1 MSHDTEII
9 RALELLFQPG
19 DVFEIRVLDA
29 ERGSFRRPH
38 VESGYFDYEHR
49 AEVPRA
55 LAEIATAAGVYTTI
69 NPVDPALLARA
80 ANRLAVARRNQSAG
94 NADVLRRRWLFIDI
108 DPVRPAGISATDAE
122 KTLAFDRT
130 MEMRGGLASMGW
142 PQPVVVDSGNGCYLL
157 YRIDLPPDDNGL
169 VQRCLQ
175 ALQPLSDEKVHIDL
189 SVANAARICRLPGT
203 WNRKG
208 DDMPDRPHR
217 LATILDAPGSVEPVA
232 QALLEDLAARAPADT
247 GVPPSHLSHSGQPPS
262 HISDNGDSPPHSS
275 DIGRVR
281 SDIPHTAPCPSDI
294 SDIGHVRSD
303 IPHSAPSPSDNSHI
317 ATSPPHNPHTA
328 AHDADI
334 SHRPGDDFNRCGDVR
349 AILVQAGWTLTKPG
363 ENEHWRRPGK
373 SSGNHSATL
382 KDGVFYVFS
391 ANAAPFEPN
400 RAYSPF
406 AVYTLLT
413 HNGDYETAASAL
425 RTSGYGGDPA
435 SDIHP
440 GVDISGI
447 MRMPVAQGASRSHN
461 AHPGQMS
468 DSPVAQGAP
477 AFDLQT
483 FSDTPER
490 QIVWLWPG
498 VIPRGM
504 PSLIA
509 GKQGLGKSFLIC
521 DIAARVSTGRPMPDG
536 QPGTPGNVLL
546 LAREDDASCVLLPRL
561 KAAKAN
567 LQRVWWSVFANAST
581 GSPIDLAEHID
592 LLTQT
597 AVERRFDLIV
607 VDTFAAFAPAGTDS
621 NAAQDVRLL
630 LDALTRLARA
640 TGAAVVVVAHL
651 RKTGQ
656 GDGDPMDA
664 IAGSVQM
671 TAGVRVASM
680 LEKGVADGERWFRVV
695 KSNLGRIDEH
705 GWTWRFAWPDP
716 FTEGASTMPY
726 IEWMTAT
733 PETVETA
740 RRQGAVRCDPRAVR
754 EALCDV
760 LANGPQTQREA
771 CTLVAAALRQSN
783 AKVQL
788 ADVALEIARL
798 ASGGDSGVEKWC
810 GARGAKMVGLPGSRP
825 EDTEERVRRLAIETP
840 GITLR
845 RFRAL
850 AGCSKDIADRI
861 FHEVNAREDKP
872 HADY

>member
-29 ERGSFRRPH
+29 ERASYRRPH

-80 ANRLAVARRNQSAG
+80 ANRLVVARRNQSAG

-157 YRIDLPPDDNGL
+157 YRIDLPSGDNGL

-175 ALQPLSDEKVHIDL
+175 ALQPLSDGKVHIDL

-217 LATILDAPGSVEPVA
+217 MAAILDAPEATKTVPT
-232 QALLEDLAARAPADT
+232 ALLEALAAQVPTEAPTRPA
-247 GVPPSHLSHSGQPPS
+247 GQL
-262 HISDNGDSPPHSS
+262 D
-275 DIGRVR
+275 
-281 SDIPHTAPCPSDI
+281 A
-294 SDIGHVRSD
+294 
-303 IPHSAPSPSDNSHI
+303 SAGI
-317 ATSPPHNPHTA
+317 QGA
-328 AHDADI
+328 
-334 SHRPGDDFNRCGDVR
+334 RPGDAFNERGEIAPV
-349 AILVQAGWTLTKPG
+349 LQAHGWQRMGASG
-363 ENEHWRRPGK
+363 ENELWRRPGK
-373 SSGNHSATL
+373 SSGNHSATFN
-382 KDGVFYVFS
+382 GQSFYVFS
-391 ANAAPFEPN
+391 ANAAPFEAN

-406 AVYTLLT
+406 SVYTLLT
-413 HNGDYETAASAL
+413 HNGDYEAAARSL
-425 RTSGYGGDPA
+425 REAGYGDDPD

-447 MRMPVAQGASRSHN
+447 MRMPVAQGAHPSHN
-461 AHPGQMS
+461 PDTGQMC
-468 DSPVAQGAP
+468 DSPVAQAAP

-490 QIVWLWPG
+490 QILWLWPG

-567 LQRVWWSVFANAST
+567 LQRVWWSVFADT
-581 GSPIDLAEHID
+581 KTFDPLDLAKHID

-607 VDTFAAFAPAGTDS
+607 VDTFAAFAPEDSDS
-621 NAAQDVRLL
+621 NGAQDVRILL
-630 LDALTRLARA
+630 NALTRLARA

-651 RKTGQ
+651 RKSGQ

-664 IAGSVQM
+664 IAGSHQM

-680 LEKGVADGERWFRVV
+680 IEKCENDERRFFVV
-695 KSNLGRIDEH
+695 KSNLDKVNDT
-705 GWTWRFAWPDP
+705 GWNWRFAWADP

-733 PETVETA
+733 RDAVEAA
-740 RRQGAVRCDPRAVR
+740 RKQGAVRCDPLAVR

-788 ADVALEIARL
+788 ADVALEIERL
-798 ASGGDSGVEKWC
+798 APGGDSGVEKWF

-825 EDTEERVRRLAIETP
+825 EDTEERVRRLSIENP
-840 GITLR
+840 GIPLR

-861 FHEVNAREDKP
+861 FHEVSSREGKP
-872 HADY
+872 HADS